1 MTAVTLRTAI
11 ETKLRVALDPVH
23 LEVLNESGNHAVP
36 AGSESH
42 FRLRVVTRAFEGQR
56 LIERHRA
63 VNRLLAAELAG
74 SIHALALETLTP
86 AEWAARGGAVHESPP
101 CLGGDRTD

>member
-1 MTAVTLRTAI
+1 VTLRSAI
-11 ETKLRVALDPVH
+11 ETKLREALDPVH
-23 LEVLNESGNHAVP
+23 LEVLDESGRHAVP

-42 FRLRVVTRAFEGQR
+42 FRLRVVARAFEGQR

-63 VNRLLAAELAG
+63 VNHLLAPELAG

-86 AEWAARGGAVHESPP
+86 EEWAARGGAVHESPP
-101 CLGGDRTD
+101 CLGGDAKTSG